1 MKIISVGKRHDTLF
15 APGIEEYSKRIRHH
29 LVLEWKIIPP
39 SAHSKKESDVE
50 GAAILR
56 AIEPSDIV
64 VLFDEKGKLFTTE
77 GLADI
82 IEKTRVNSQRL
93 VIVIGGSYGVS
104 DAVKMRA
111 QHTLSFGTSV
121 FPHQLVRLMVAEQ
134 LYRGLSLLN
143 GSKYHH
149 E

>member
-15 APGIEEYSKRIRHH
+15 APAIEEYSKRIRHH
-29 LVLEWKIIPP
+29 QVLEWNIIPP

-56 AIEPSDIV
+56 AIEPSDTV
-64 VLFDEKGKLFTTE
+64 LLFDETGKLYNTE

-134 LYRGLSLLN
+134 LYRGLSLLS